1 MREDVGSKGGRIN
14 VSPSYPLHRRPP
26 RIIRLA
32 TFAPLPRFEIHQG
45 INRFEYIENPSIREI
60 ITIS

>member
-14 VSPSYPLHRRPP
+14 VSPSYPLHRRP

-32 TFAPLPRFEIHQG
+32 TFAPLPRFEIRQG

>member
-14 VSPSYPLHRRPP
+14 VSPSYPLHRRP

-32 TFAPLPRFEIHQG
+32 TFAPLPRFEIG
-45 INRFEYIENPSIREI
+45 INRFEYIENSSIREI
-60 ITIS
+60 ISIS